1 MAIDLSAETPL
12 SIAEAA
18 AIIPGSPSLASVWR
32 WVLKG
37 VRGNQLESLMIA
49 GRRFTTHEAIDR
61 FIARSNGA
69 VEAQHSAGPVVTKA
83 RRKEIAAAE
92 RFCQSAGI

>member
-12 SIAEAA
+12 TIAEAA

-49 GRRFTTHEAIDR
+49 ERRFTTHEAIDR
-61 FIARSNGA
+61 FIARSNVA
-69 VEAQHSAGPVVTKA
+69 PSAAPVVTKS
-83 RRKEIAAAE
+83 RRKEIAQAE
-92 RFCQSAGI
+92 AFCANAGI

>member
-1 MAIDLSAETPL
+1 MAIDFSAETPL

-18 AIIPGSPSLASVWR
+18 AIIPGRPSLASVWR

-49 GRRFTTHEAIDR
+49 GRRFTSHEAIDR
-61 FIARSNGA
+61 FIQRSNSTPSLPA
-69 VEAQHSAGPVVTKA
+69 IVTA
-83 RRKEIAAAE
+83 TRRREIAAATSYCE
-92 RFCQSAGI
+92 AAGI

>member
-12 SIAEAA
+12 TIAEAA

-37 VRGNQLESLMIA
+37 VRGNRLESLMIA

-61 FIARSNGA
+61 FIARSN
-69 VEAQHSAGPVVTKA
+69 VEPSAPTVVTKS
-83 RRKEIAAAE
+83 RRKEIAQAE
-92 RFCQSAGI
+92 RFCESAGI

>member
-12 SIAEAA
+12 TIAEAA

-61 FIARSNGA
+61 FITRSNQA
-69 VEAQHSAGPVVTKA
+69 APSSQSVVNAT
-83 RRKEIAAAE
+83 RRREIAAAE
-92 RFCQSAGI
+92 AACEAAGI